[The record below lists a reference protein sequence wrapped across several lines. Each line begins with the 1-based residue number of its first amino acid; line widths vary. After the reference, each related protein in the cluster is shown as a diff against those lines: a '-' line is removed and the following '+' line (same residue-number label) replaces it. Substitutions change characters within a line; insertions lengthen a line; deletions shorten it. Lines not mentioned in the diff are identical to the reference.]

1 MTDLR
6 SLPDSV
12 LKLYLYAVGGWGV
25 VLAILYMVG
34 LLQWALTLCVPLA
47 LYLDGLTVWWW
58 RQSGVRLRAGELE
71 EEELSSG
78 VKSIARIL
86 AAVGLLPG
94 IVFLAKDP
102 LLPETWGTFIGI
114 AVLSAVGWLLANY
127 GSRLRAN
134 AARLAVL
141 VFCGL
146 VLPLNAT
153 GSVSV
158 AFFRGWFDR
167 VVQPLVG

>member
-1 MTDLR
+1 M
-6 SLPDSV
+6 
-12 LKLYLYAVGGWGV
+12 
-25 VLAILYMVG
+25 
-34 LLQWALTLCVPLA
+34 
-47 LYLDGLTVWWW
+47 
-58 RQSGVRLRAGELE
+58 SGVR
-71 EEELSSG
+71 
-78 VKSIARIL
+78 SIARIL

-94 IVFLAKDP
+94 IVFLADDP
-102 LLPETWGTFIGI
+102 LAPEAWGTFAGV
-114 AVLSAVGWLLANY
+114 AALTGVGWLLANF
-127 GSRLRAN
+127 GHRLRAP

-141 VFCGL
+141 VLCGL